1 MSYDLQ
7 DKVLLFADPTDTKLF
22 RDRSGNQEDTSNMSS
37 YVERTGLSMDEQ
49 GRPDPNTVK
58 HITSIW
64 PKMSTSST
72 NTVNVY
78 LGTQMS
84 TQDGVTWGDPVSFS
98 PNTQSKV
105 SVRGTGKLYAVKFE
119 STTDMEWELDGYSV
133 EVRNAGNRG
142 SRMQ

>member
-1 MSYDLQ
+1 
-7 DKVLLFADPTDTKLF
+7 
-22 RDRSGNQEDTSNMSS
+22 MSS
-37 YVERTGLSMDEQ
+37 YVERTGLSLDEQ

-119 STTDMEWELDGYSV
+119 STTDMEWELDGYAV
-133 EVRNAGNRG
+133 EVKNAGNRG